1 VYNQHQLNLL
11 LKFDQ
16 LKPGMLVKVVDVAK
30 PLSTDKEYKI
40 VSLPWLEFVPVHGLT
55 LTHFYAIMTGESEI
69 KLVRTKWVYL
79 SL

>member
-1 VYNQHQLNLL
+1 MYNQHQLNLL

-16 LKPGMLVKVVDVAK
+16 LKPGMLVKVVDIAK
-30 PLSTDKEYKI
+30 PLSTDKEYTI
-40 VSLPWLEFVPVHGLT
+40 TSLPWAEFVPVHGLT
-55 LTHFYAIMTGESEI
+55 LIHFYARMTGESEI